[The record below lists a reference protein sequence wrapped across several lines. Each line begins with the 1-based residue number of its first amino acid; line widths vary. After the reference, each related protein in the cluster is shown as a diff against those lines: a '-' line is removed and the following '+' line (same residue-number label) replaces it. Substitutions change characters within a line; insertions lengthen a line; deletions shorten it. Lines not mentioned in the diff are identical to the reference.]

1 MKLKES
7 RFITQVFDLI
17 EGSVNLA
24 IFEVE
29 HRRTPWVLVARVKGR
44 REASWLSQKIWELKE
59 VKFSVH

>member
-1 MKLKES
+1 MKMKES

-17 EGSVNLA
+17 EQVNLA

-29 HRRTPWVLVARVKGR
+29 NRRTPWVLVARVKVR

-59 VKFSVH
+59 VKF